1 MSLPPTVEEL
11 RAQGFVIQLG
21 GTVDYHTTPMLHP
34 VLHYSI
40 GKLLIT
46 DTPEDAFLQS
56 AAGRAIDEEV
66 EEEDEADEEEAEP
79 SRARE
84 SGNLV
89 DKLLTTDATYTP
101 DKSAVIEYVVPMKK
115 GVSVTYY
122 RDWHNYRVIFEQKY
136 TQTAAKAC
144 RDEARR
150 AGKTPILE
158 HKLLAKVRRVELVRA
173 RLELAGLSF
182 DPEDC
187 QVPVYWVEIASDGTP
202 VQCAARLDQLVE
214 HDFAGLAAVEGQLP
228 PGYVIRDLKE
238 TRSIRPKQWANAV
251 YEFRY
256 HMQAAVYRRAVLA
269 ATGVPAQFE
278 WVLVRSTSVPA
289 VARRTPSHE
298 WIEMGEAEWAHAVD
312 VWAKCVTSGMWPGWE
327 MRGVETVYPEPYHLA
342 RHEEWKQQHDDEQE
356 ADDGSATAA

>member
-11 RAQGFVIQLG
+11 RAQGFLIQLG

-66 EEEDEADEEEAEP
+66 EEEDETDEEE
-79 SRARE
+79 SSKARD
-84 SGNLV
+84 SGNLL
-89 DKLLTTDATYTP
+89 DKLLTTTATYDPRKIPELPFTVQLKTKV
-101 DKSAVIEYVVPMKK
+101 DVVHF
-115 GVSVTYY
+115 
-122 RDWHNYRVIFEQKY
+122 REWHSYRVISADSYGSK
-136 TQTAAKAC
+136 AAQQC
-144 RDEARR
+144 RDDAR
-150 AGKTPILE
+150 ALGLTPILE
-158 HKLLAKVRRVELVRA
+158 HKLIAKIRRVELVRA

-202 VQCAARLDQLVE
+202 VQCAARLDQLVDYDE
-214 HDFAGLAAVEGQLP
+214 VASETDPYREQRTL
-228 PGYVIRDLKE
+228 VIRDLKE

-269 ATGVPAQFE
+269 VTGVPADFE
-278 WVLVRSTSVPA
+278 WVLVRPSSVPA

-298 WIEMGEAEWAHAVD
+298 WIEMGEAEWSHAVD

-327 MRGVETVYPEPYHLA
+327 MRGVETVYPEPYHLT
-342 RHEEWKQQHDDEQE
+342 RHEEWIQTLQDDEE
-356 ADDGSATAA
+356 ANDDGSATAA